1 MLRIPTH
8 PGAILK
14 DELEALAMSG
24 NALAKD
30 LGVDAPRVHEII
42 KCRRAVTPETAIR
55 LAAYFG
61 GSPLVWLRMQAA
73 YDLAKLEN
81 EKGDSIRRNV
91 RKNQAHQSTA
101 L

>member
-8 PGAILK
+8 PDAILK

-24 NALAKD
+24 NAFAKD

-55 LAAYFG
+55 LSAYFG

-81 EKGDSIRRNV
+81 EKGESIRRNV
-91 RKNQAHQSTA
+91 RKNQGEMGA
-101 L
+101 

>member
-81 EKGDSIRRNV
+81 EKGNFIRRNV
-91 RKNQAHQSTA
+91 RKPQEYQSTII
-101 L
+101 

>member
-42 KCRRAVTPETAIR
+42 KCYTLLTVFI
-55 LAAYFG
+55 
-61 GSPLVWLRMQAA
+61 
-73 YDLAKLEN
+73 N
-81 EKGDSIRRNV
+81 
-91 RKNQAHQSTA
+91 NQ
-101 L
+101 LI

>member
-1 MLRIPTH
+1 MSRMPTH
-8 PGAILK
+8 PGAIIK
-14 DELEALAMSG
+14 DEIEALGISG

-30 LGVDAPRVHEII
+30 LGVDAPRVHDII

-73 YDLAKLEN
+73 YDLAKIDA
-81 EKGDSIRRNV
+81 EKGDAIRHSV
-91 RKNQAHQSTA
+91 RVTERVHASA
-101 L
+101 